1 MGLKMNQK
9 VNKVDKQKLE
19 LEGEDV
25 DDDDYVV
32 YYLQELDE
40 LAVENQDFEQE
51 QEQLFEKGVNVHEE
65 VHYFHY
71 YLNLL

>member
-1 MGLKMNQK
+1 MDLKMNQK

-19 LEGEDV
+19 FEGEDV
-25 DDDDYVV
+25 DENNFVV
-32 YYLQELDE
+32 HNLQELDQF
-40 LAVENQDFEQE
+40 AVEKQNFEQE
-51 QEQLFEKGVNVHEE
+51 QEQLFEKVVNVHEE